1 VKRDTHI
8 LPPFTR
14 ALVLVGDNNFAA
26 SRFTPFLLFA
36 VG

>member
-1 VKRDTHI
+1 
-8 LPPFTR
+8 LAPFTR

-26 SRFTPFLLFA
+26 SRLTLFLLFA